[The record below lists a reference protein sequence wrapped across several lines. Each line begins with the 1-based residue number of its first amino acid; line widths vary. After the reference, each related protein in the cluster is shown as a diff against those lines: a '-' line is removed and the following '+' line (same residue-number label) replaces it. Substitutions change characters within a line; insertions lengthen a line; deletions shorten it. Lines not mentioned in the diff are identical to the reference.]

1 MTDDSTEAAQE
12 SQQREA
18 RDPGAGRHRGSA
30 APVDESS
37 SAPHG
42 RHRRE
47 GDG

>member
-1 MTDDSTEAAQE
+1 MSENSTEAAQE
-12 SQQREA
+12 SQ
-18 RDPGAGRHRGSA
+18 DTGAGRHRGPA
-30 APVDESS
+30 APAEESS